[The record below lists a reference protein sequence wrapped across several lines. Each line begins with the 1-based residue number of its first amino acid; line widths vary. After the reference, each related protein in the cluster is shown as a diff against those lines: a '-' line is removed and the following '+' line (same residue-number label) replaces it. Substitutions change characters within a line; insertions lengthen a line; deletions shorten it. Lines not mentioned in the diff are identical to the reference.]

1 MSGRY
6 YYSSLNTTP
15 KTTTSTLTLTDSN
28 STRKSQNSARKSA
41 PYPPTTT
48 PRRPLPSLNRDLST
62 RNVCIVFVVLAW
74 ATGLGALGGGLW
86 VLQSHAWTESE
97 PFKIQLPEIVK
108 QLAPLALNL
117 WLTLLLD
124 GVGYVH
130 ATSLKW
136 ALAREGRLGFNSNLR
151 LFTAAAHSSVP
162 NAWYANLLLFVAMV
176 VSYSSSSLILVN
188 NYGEKENDKTIDVD
202 RLRRLWSVEDVS
214 INVSGTSTVCL
225 GAALLAQAF
234 VATCALAFTRNP
246 TWSSSPFDAVIAC
259 QRETAAEKSVRY
271 HPNRCLLG
279 VTDKAHASEPVRPRV
294 RQSSSWAAH
303 QEVRVVVLML
313 WGLAALTLVG
323 AVPVSLVARKDG
335 APGVRVGGE
344 LGVEA
349 GGMLLKTLIFSL
361 LQTSITLA
369 LHCAE
374 LLVNLVR
381 DERAWRRA
389 ASKHGY
395 RLESYNAVWT
405 AISSWQ
411 AFVLFLAKPAIHWV
425 FGLAVTVE
433 TRWLYIKGTP
443 FFYLAG
449 AVAALAAYITA
460 LSLWRPKG
468 PQPAAY
474 GHIQTL
480 ANLIDEWSPV
490 LYWGHKV
497 SGPTCHAGTSSRPMA
512 DIEMDKLYAGD
523 V

>member
-1 MSGRY
+1 MNGRY
-6 YYSSLNTTP
+6 YYSSLNATP

-28 STRKSQNSARKSA
+28 STRKSQNSTRKSAA
-41 PYPPTTT
+41 PYPPTT
-48 PRRPLPSLNRDLST
+48 PPHRRPLPSLNRDLST
-62 RNVCIVFVVLAW
+62 RNVCVIFVVLAW
-74 ATGLGALGGGLW
+74 ATGLAALGGGLW
-86 VLQSHAWTESE
+86 VLSSHAWTESA
-97 PFKIQLPEIVK
+97 PTIIQLPEIVK

-130 ATSLKW
+130 ATTLKW

-151 LFTAAAHSSVP
+151 LFTAARSSVP

-176 VSYSSSSLILVN
+176 VAYSSSSLILVN
-188 NYGEKENDKTIDVD
+188 WHDGENKTLDVD
-202 RLRRLWSVEDVS
+202 RLRRLWSVE
-214 INVSGTSTVCL
+214 NVSVSVSSTSTVCL

-234 VATCALAFTRNP
+234 VATCALVFTHNP

-259 QRETAAEKSVRY
+259 QRETAAERSVRY
-271 HPNRCLLG
+271 HPNRCLLS
-279 VTDKAHASEPVRPRV
+279 VTDKTHGSEPVRPRA
-294 RQSSSWAAH
+294 RQSSSWAAAR
-303 QEVRVVVLML
+303 EVRVVVLML

-335 APGVRVGGE
+335 APGVSVGGE

-349 GGMLLKTLIFSL
+349 GGMLLKTLVFSL
-361 LQTSITLA
+361 LQAGVTLA

-389 ASKHGY
+389 ASKNGY
-395 RLESYNAVWT
+395 RLESYNAVWK
-405 AISSWQ
+405 AVSSWQ

-433 TRWLYIKGTP
+433 DRWVYIKGTP

-449 AVAALAAYITA
+449 AVAALAAYITG

-512 DIEMDKLYAGD
+512 DIEMDKLYAGE

>member
-1 MSGRY
+1 MNGRY

-15 KTTTSTLTLTDSN
+15 KTTTSTLTLTDSS
-28 STRKSQNSARKSA
+28 STRKSHNSTRKSA
-41 PYPPTTT
+41 PYPPT
-48 PRRPLPSLNRDLST
+48 PPVRHPRPLPSLNRDLST
-62 RNVCIVFVVLAW
+62 RNVCVVFVALAW

-86 VLQSHAWTESE
+86 VLSSHAWTESTRT
-97 PFKIQLPEIVK
+97 IVHLPEIVK

-136 ALAREGRLGFNSNLR
+136 ALAREGRLGFSSNLR
-151 LFTAAAHSSVP
+151 LFTAARGSVP

-176 VSYSSSSLILVN
+176 VAYSSSSLILVN
-188 NYGEKENDKTIDVD
+188 YDAEKDKKIDVD
-202 RLRRLWSVEDVS
+202 RLRRVFSVEKADVT
-214 INVSGTSTVCL
+214 VSSTSAVCL

-259 QRETAAEKSVRY
+259 QRETAAERSVRY

-279 VTDKAHASEPVRPRV
+279 VTDKAHASEPVRPRA

-303 QEVRVVVLML
+303 REVRVVVLML

-361 LQTSITLA
+361 LQISVTLA

-395 RLESYNAVWT
+395 RLESYNAVWS

-433 TRWLYIKGTP
+433 SSWLYIKGTP

-460 LSLWRPKG
+460 LSLWRPRG